1 MNRIGRFAPFSVSDF
16 EMKKFSLLLATMMCI
31 LGSFGCQSSISP
43 APMTHEVVR
52 AGERAHVD
60 ERTLREGR
68 SLFVSRCIE
77 CHTLPV
83 VSRYDPVAWP
93 WLVDDMAHRA
103 SLKPAEREALVA
115 YILAVRA
122 QTNK

>member
-1 MNRIGRFAPFSVSDF
+1 
-16 EMKKFSLLLATMMCI
+16 MKKFALPLIAMICI

-43 APMTHEVVR
+43 APMTHEVIR
-52 AGERAHVD
+52 AGARAHVE

-68 SLFVSRCIE
+68 ALFVSRCIE
-77 CHTLPV
+77 CHTLPL
-83 VSRYDPVAWP
+83 VSRYDAVAWP
-93 WLVDDMAHRA
+93 WLVDDMAERA

-122 QTNK
+122 QTK